1 MATVDDQVADP
12 GQRPERGSPSP
23 SARRGGRRVEEQ
35 EDSAETLL
43 RTAEVARKLQVSTRT
58 VLAWAQA
65 GKLPSVLTPGGH
77 RRYPQWGVDQVL
89 QTMTAS
95 GEVSTSGRT
104 MSPVSTPNLLRSRSM
119 GGARRSVLVAI
130 APVGGTRA
138 TA

>member
-12 GQRPERGSPSP
+12 GQQRPERGSPSP
-23 SARRGGRRVEEQ
+23 TARRGARRVEEQ
-35 EDSAETLL
+35 EDSSETLL

-95 GEVSTSGRT
+95 GEQSF
-104 MSPVSTPNLLRSRSM
+104 
-119 GGARRSVLVAI
+119 GGEL
-130 APVGGTRA
+130 PQE
-138 TA
+138 

>member
-12 GQRPERGSPSP
+12 GQPHPERGSTPP
-23 SARRGGRRVEEQ
+23 PPNARRGRADQPEE
-35 EDSAETLL
+35 SGETLL

-89 QTMTAS
+89 RTMTAS
-95 GEVSTSGRT
+95 GEQPPGQPES
-104 MSPVSTPNLLRSRSM
+104 
-119 GGARRSVLVAI
+119 
-130 APVGGTRA
+130 
-138 TA
+138 